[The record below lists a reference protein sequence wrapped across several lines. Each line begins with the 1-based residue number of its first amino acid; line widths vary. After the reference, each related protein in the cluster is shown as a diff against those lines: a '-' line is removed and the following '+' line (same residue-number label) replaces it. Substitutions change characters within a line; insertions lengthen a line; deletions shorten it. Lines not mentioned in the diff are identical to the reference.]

1 MYLLF
6 SAYIW
11 GEKGGLLQEHP
22 CRMGESLN
30 GNPGLDI
37 ETEIMLTNEE
47 VKRLRSEQASEAAIT
62 NALKDF
68 GLKRFVIV
76 FFCFFWQNDQAHCI
90 TNRNSWIYY
99 ILRTPH
105 PKCLIN

>member
-1 MYLLF
+1 MFVYLLF

-11 GEKGGLLQEHP
+11 GEKGGLLPEHP

-30 GNPGLDI
+30 GTPGLDI
-37 ETEIMLTNEE
+37 ETEIMVANEE

-76 FFCFFWQNDQAHCI
+76 IIFFFKGLLFIFFYLVKKKSKQLD
-90 TNRNSWIYY
+90 
-99 ILRTPH
+99 ILHSSNTTT
-105 PKCLIN
+105 

>member
-1 MYLLF
+1 MYLSLLF

-11 GEKGGLLQEHP
+11 GEKGGLLPEHP
-22 CRMGESLN
+22 FRMGEALN
-30 GNPGLDI
+30 GTPGLGID
-37 ETEIMLTNEE
+37 TEIMLANEE

-76 FFCFFWQNDQAHCI
+76 FMFFFCQNDKVYCI
-90 TNRNSWIYY
+90 TNRNS
-99 ILRTPH
+99 
-105 PKCLIN
+105 